1 MGPGAVGLVDSE
13 HPGRT
18 GPGRAGT
25 GRAGTGRAG
34 TGQAGTNDDAR
45 RTGRYDGRREMLGGG
60 QRHRV
65 VMRNPMN
72 MIPKPIRMFHD
83 PSDGTGRVV
92 FEM

>member
-18 GPGRAGT
+18 GP